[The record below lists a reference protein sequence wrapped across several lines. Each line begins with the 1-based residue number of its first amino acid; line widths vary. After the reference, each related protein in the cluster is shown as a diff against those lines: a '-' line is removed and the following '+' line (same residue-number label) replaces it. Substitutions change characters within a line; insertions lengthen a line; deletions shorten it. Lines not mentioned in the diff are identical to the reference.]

1 MCRMSTDC
9 RSTFDILL
17 LKVFLSEEVFHFIFF
32 FFLCCVRKLTYHKC
46 IFNFPLLLIQIRA
59 EKPAFFS
66 LSCHKSHSFRAFLHN
81 QTLVMNFLLSDLDLE
96 GAVEIFF
103 VCN

>member
-1 MCRMSTDC
+1 MSTDC

-17 LKVFLSEEVFHFIFF
+17 LKVFLSEEVFHFIIFF
-32 FFLCCVRKLTYHKC
+32 FYVVKLTYHKC

-96 GAVEIFF
+96 GAVEIFS